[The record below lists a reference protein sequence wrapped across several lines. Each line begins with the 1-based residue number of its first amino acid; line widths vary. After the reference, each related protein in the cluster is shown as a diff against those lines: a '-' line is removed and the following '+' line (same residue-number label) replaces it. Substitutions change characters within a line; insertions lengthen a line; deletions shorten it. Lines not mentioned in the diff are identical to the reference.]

1 LFKNEGMYWKLF
13 QNEGVYWNFSTIK
26 ECIRNSSKMKKFT
39 GSLNEGHVLKMLCRS
54 LDGRRADH
62 PAQTRSHL

>member
-1 LFKNEGMYWKLF
+1 MKECIGNCSKMKGCIRNSSEM
-13 QNEGVYWNFSTIK
+13 K

-62 PAQTRSHL
+62 PAQTRYHL